1 MDKSITWEFF
11 GTKTRT
17 NTLVAKANPDPN
29 HNTLCLQSFIRK
41 SERSIE
47 IHNVR
52 THEGVRLPARE
63 NRIG

>member
-1 MDKSITWEFF
+1 MDKSIAWEFF

-17 NTLVAKANPDPN
+17 NKLVAKANPN

-47 IHNVR
+47 IQNVR
-52 THEGVRLPARE
+52 THEGLRLSARE
-63 NRIG
+63 NRMG